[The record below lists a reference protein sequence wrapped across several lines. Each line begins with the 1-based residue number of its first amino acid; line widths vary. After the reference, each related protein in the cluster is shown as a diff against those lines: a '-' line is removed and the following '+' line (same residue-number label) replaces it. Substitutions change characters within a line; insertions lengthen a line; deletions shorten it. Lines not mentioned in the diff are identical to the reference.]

1 LTIFH
6 GKPKK
11 KPSGGKLRSAREK
24 RRYELGREP
33 TLTKIGPV
41 SRKVIRTVGGN
52 SKVVLM
58 RGDVANVYSP
68 TEKTTRSVKIQTVR
82 KNTAD
87 QHYVQRNIMTRG
99 TVILTELGEAKVT
112 SRPGQDGVI
121 NAVLIEES
129 KPEPESQK

>member
-1 LTIFH
+1 MTIFH

-41 SRKVIRTVGGN
+41 SRKVLRATGGN

-68 TEKTTRSVKIQTVR
+68 PEKKTTSVKIQTVR

-87 QHYVQRNIMTRG
+87 QHYVQRNIMTKG
-99 TVILTELGEAKVT
+99 TIILTELGEAKVT

-121 NAVLIEES
+121 NAVLIQASQSSTES
-129 KPEPESQK
+129 KK